1 MDKVFLLFYVILM
14 GLMGAP
20 LAPWIWERWTAH
32 ESYYSHGP
40 LIILISIYLIYDI
53 FRKFDYRMSL
63 FNDSN
68 NNALLGRASLI
79 VGSGLY
85 LLGAVFRVFFVS
97 AIGWLCIAVGIFTLS
112 IDMRALKR
120 LRFPL
125 FFLFLSVPFPMVVT
139 ENLAMFLKSVS
150 IKAAAYTLGI
160 IEIKARAVGNILIM
174 PYSQLEVGAP
184 CSGLRS
190 TLSVFA
196 LSLFFTYIRK
206 LNKWVAVVIIL
217 ISPLIALLGN
227 VFRITAL
234 GFVADV
240 YGSKYAMGFFHDFMG
255 YVAFVFDL
263 FVLFGMEWFLNFV
276 FDVFHRR
283 AKQ

>member
-1 MDKVFLLFYVILM
+1 MDKVFLFLYVVLIC
-14 GLMGAP
+14 LMGAP
-20 LAPWIWERWTAH
+20 LAPWVWERWTAR

-40 LIILISIYLIYDI
+40 LIILISLYLIYDI
-53 FRKFDYRMSL
+53 LRKSDYRMSL
-63 FNDSN
+63 FNNN
-68 NNALLGRASLI
+68 NNAPLGRALLAA
-79 VGSGLY
+79 GSGLY

-97 AIGWLCIAVGIFTLS
+97 AIGWLCVAVGIFVLS

-150 IKAAAYTLGI
+150 IKAAACTLGI
-160 IEIKARAVGNILIM
+160 IGIKAKAVGNMLVM

-196 LSLFFTYIRK
+196 LSLFFTYVRS
-206 LNKWVAVVIIL
+206 LNKRVAVVIVL
-217 ISPLIALLGN
+217 ISPLIALSGN
-227 VFRITAL
+227 IFRITAL

-263 FVLFGMEWFLNFV
+263 FVLFGMEWLLNFV
-276 FDVFHRR
+276 FEVFHRR